1 VLVGLLLTDGTLM
14 HANQAWLDA
23 IGARLED
30 FAGMPFDQTPW
41 WGYSKGVQ
49 DKILVAPGAGRQGT
63 CCETGWTRCRAAH
76 GIAYARSGMKYAPS
90 TR

>member
-30 FAGMPFDQTPW
+30 FAGMPFDQT
-41 WGYSKGVQ
+41 
-49 DKILVAPGAGRQGT
+49 
-63 CCETGWTRCRAAH
+63 WTRCRAAH